1 MGYIWKLIMSSL
13 LSVNALA
20 ILHEK
25 RFLRRYGYHQLEPN
39 EGSTPTMKNQVVG
52 FLVAVQYLRMPLVVI
67 NIVAIFLELLM
78 G

>member
-25 RFLRRYGYHQLEPN
+25 RFLRRYGYDQLEASSG
-39 EGSTPTMKNQVVG
+39 GSPSMKNQVVG

>member
-25 RFLRRYGYHQLEPN
+25 RFLRRCTYMH
-39 EGSTPTMKNQVVG
+39 
-52 FLVAVQYLRMPLVVI
+52 A
-67 NIVAIFLELLM
+67 
-78 G
+78 